1 MKKIFIIGIIVLIF
15 NGCMPNSFKYKI
27 TISKNDKNIIEQ
39 YKKKYQI
46 ESFLIKGN
54 HVYSNNQELLK
65 KIKIRISA
73 IDSLRFD
80 DDYYFPFII
89 NYNEKYYHVLDF
101 ENIRNINWLND
112 EEIYNNLFEEGLE
125 KIEINIPN
133 SLNEL
138 TENEFK
144 NNYFEKMEL
153 GSYKSKMFIEKV
165 LFKNDEDKEKI
176 EFMNILL
183 FLSSIKYQYL
193 VKATNSRLYIQEI
206 KTE

>member
-1 MKKIFIIGIIVLIF
+1 MKKIFIISIIFLIF
-15 NGCMPNSFKYKI
+15 NGCISNSFKYKT
-27 TISKNDKNIIEQ
+27 TISKNEMNIIKQ
-39 YKKKYQI
+39 YIKKYQI
-46 ESFLIKGN
+46 ESFFIKDN

-80 DDYYFPFII
+80 NDYYFPIII
-89 NYNEKYYHVLDF
+89 NYNEKYYHVLAI

-112 EEIYNNLFEEGLE
+112 EEIYNNFFEKGLE
-125 KIEINIPN
+125 AMEINIPN
-133 SLNEL
+133 ELNEL

-153 GSYKSKMFIEKV
+153 GSYKSKIFIEKV
-165 LFKNDEDKEKI
+165 LFKKDEDKEKI

-183 FLSSIKYQYL
+183 FLCSIKYQYL

-206 KTE
+206 KIE